1 MAKEIR
7 DYVARARAE
16 SSTENIQ
23 ALWRAVFMLKGWY
36 FLPSEDVE
44 GPSHPTVVVVDEQPW
59 LIAFTNVRRL
69 KAFAARSGSHGRRRR
84 GSPSRVGSSGVH
96 GAHIG
101 RLRFGRGRDLQPRL
115 AGDVSGACGGFD
127 RVRSTFRCASIE
139 LMGDARALYDV
150 FQDCMGS
157 ATVPSRAGNLKM
169 SS

>member
-69 KAFAARSGSHGRRRR
+69 KAFARDQGRMGDDGEVHLLVLDPLESMERILDVSDSVEGVIFNP
-84 GSPSRVGSSGVH
+84 GSPE
-96 GAHIG
+96 
-101 RLRFGRGRDLQPRL
+101 
-115 AGDVSGACGGFD
+115 
-127 RVRSTFRCASIE
+127 TFRAPVEALIE
-139 LMGDARALYDV
+139 YARHFDV
-150 FQDCMGS
+150 PLS
-157 ATVPSRAGNLKM
+157 N
-169 SS
+169 